1 MAELASLQI
10 KVVRDGIEQ
19 AQKALNDLSVAAN
32 NAEKSAGGVGKGY
45 TNANSQT
52 KSFASEIKGLAG
64 VLAGGVI
71 AAGLFNIGKSALT
84 AAAEME
90 QQKVAFSTMLGSAD
104 KATKLL
110 KEMQDF
116 AASTPF
122 SFNEIT
128 DAGKRL
134 IAFGFDSETVID
146 NLRML
151 GDVSAGLSQPVG
163 DMVYLFGQIK
173 TQGRAMTQ
181 DLMQFANRGVP
192 IYDELAKVLGV
203 NVSQVKDFA
212 SQGRIGFKEIEQV
225 FKNLTS
231 EGGKFAGLMEAQS
244 KTLTGQWSNF
254 NDSLDQTLVLIGKEL
269 SPAAS
274 DLIVILSKGLDEITG
289 TLKNDVPDS
298 ITMTGSIIKD
308 IKNLLDGTAGTVEK
322 IGTYLGEEKVEEIVN
337 EVRKWEAT
345 STGVS
350 AKVGDLMKKYGD
362 VNAAAGIYSEYV
374 KGHVKLTDEQVR
386 NLEDIIK
393 KQQIILEG
401 ANPLT
406 KAYTKMG
413 EAFNKAWNKAKPGGS
428 LPPPGNNS
436 SSVGSGTPQWVK
448 DQEYLQSALNGT
460 GSELDQLNAKYSAQI
475 TKIND
480 IQSAQGTS
488 YETGI
493 LAAKT
498 QSEVMKKWKEDADA
512 LISKY
517 DTFGTSIARAFGLA
531 GKEAEKLGGVI
542 DGMVKQFASMSLNA
556 AADGFEKIGEAWG
569 KGEMSG
575 KAFKE
580 IMADMTM
587 QIIEQ
592 LPLLFISAGLQV
604 LTLGGPG
611 MWPVGLGLIAIG
623 LAGAVGVGYIKGQI
637 ADREAE
643 QAASTAESAHG
654 NVFGFA
660 RGGSFTNEIVNSP
673 TRFAFASGG
682 GINRGLMGEAG
693 TEAVV
698 PLTRMSNGNLGVA
711 SSGGGGEVNVNI
723 VNNSGEAVD
732 VRKNTGQSGTDIT
745 VTIGNIVNKGFIEG
759 TFDKTIKAR
768 YGLSQRGI

>member
-1 MAELASLQI
+1 
-10 KVVRDGIEQ
+10 
-19 AQKALNDLSVAAN
+19 
-32 NAEKSAGGVGKGY
+32 
-45 TNANSQT
+45 
-52 KSFASEIKGLAG
+52 
-64 VLAGGVI
+64 
-71 AAGLFNIGKSALT
+71 
-84 AAAEME
+84 
-90 QQKVAFSTMLGSAD
+90 
-104 KATKLL
+104 
-110 KEMQDF
+110 MQDF

-231 EGGKFAGLMEAQS
+231 EGGKFAGLMDAQS

-350 AKVGDLMKKYGD
+350 AKVGDLMKQYGD

-592 LPLLFISAGLQV
+592 LPFLFISAGLQV